1 MREGMAC
8 PDWIVGYVLIGS
20 YVVVSLCVVVPL
32 SPGNILEADARTRYE
47 CKDDDRL
54 KRRLM
59 ME

>member
-32 SPGNILEADARTRYE
+32 SPRHHP
-47 CKDDDRL
+47 
-54 KRRLM
+54 
-59 ME
+59 